1 MAIWKG
7 LWLAKQKGFRRVI
20 IELDSSEAFE
30 LHLLLQ
36 EEEEEE
42 DETRPNFD
50 IIRSFCVLME
60 KGCEYEFCN
69 VLGEANLCADL
80 MAQEAWHSAC
90 DEEFIQPPPSSVRK
104 RRWKRIF
111 SISSFVPYGSE
122 IRNRIGAL
130 LNFRIDGSK
139 TVE

>member
-30 LHLLLQ
+30 LHLLQ
-36 EEEEEE
+36 EEEE

-60 KGCEYEFCN
+60 KGCEYDFCN

-80 MAQEAWHSAC
+80 MTQEAWHSAC
-90 DEEFIQPPPSSVRK
+90 DEAFIQSPPSSVQKEMEKDFLNLKFRSVWFRNPK
-104 RRWKRIF
+104 QNR
-111 SISSFVPYGSE
+111 GS
-122 IRNRIGAL
+122 A
-130 LNFRIDGSK
+130 
-139 TVE
+139 